1 MTIRALGHHVLV
13 KVYEPD
19 QKSKGGILI
28 PEQVRA
34 ADQRGAEIGTIVDVG
49 PTAWK
54 ADGLGGEP
62 WAKVGDKIW
71 FAKYA
76 GKWVKD
82 SKTDEQLL
90 ILLDTDIVA
99 QFIEE

>member
-13 KVYEPD
+13 KVESPEEVT
-19 QKSKGGILI
+19 KGGIVI
-28 PEQVRA
+28 VNQTREA
-34 ADQRGAEIGTIVDVG
+34 EKRGAEIGELIDVG

-54 ADGLGGEP
+54 AEGLGGTP
-62 WAKVGDKIW
+62 WAEVGEKVW

-82 SKTDEQLL
+82 GDNEYL
-90 ILLDTDIVA
+90 IMLDTDIVA
-99 QFIEE
+99 KVA